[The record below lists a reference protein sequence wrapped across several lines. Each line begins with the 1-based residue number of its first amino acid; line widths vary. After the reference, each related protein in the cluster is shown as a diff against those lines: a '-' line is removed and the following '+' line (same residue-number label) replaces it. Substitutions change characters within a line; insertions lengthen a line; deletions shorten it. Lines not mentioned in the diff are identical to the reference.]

1 MNENNK
7 TSKKDDRSASLPIGM
22 CIGLAV
28 GTAIGAGTHHIGM
41 RLPIGLS
48 AVLCLGLVLDCKN
61 RDEHKD
67 NMNDKR

>member
-41 RLPIGLS
+41 WLQLDSLQDCVLALCWAAKIG
-48 AVLCLGLVLDCKN
+48 
-61 RDEHKD
+61 
-67 NMNDKR
+67 MNTKTI